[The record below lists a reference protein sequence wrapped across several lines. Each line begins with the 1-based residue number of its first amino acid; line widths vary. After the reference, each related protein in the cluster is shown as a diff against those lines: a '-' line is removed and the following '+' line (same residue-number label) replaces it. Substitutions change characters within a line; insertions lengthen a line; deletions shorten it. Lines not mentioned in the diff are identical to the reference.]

1 MFWALRQTDA
11 SMWSVRKTIDRQNAP
26 QIFLLAKQIN
36 CQIIFTKTDVILQTI
51 QHVRKQAYVF
61 FSVLLYKICLQNR
74 IAIIKQSDEKPV
86 DKVWMVQ
93 VLFWLLGFSSLS
105 ACSLHLTLNRIQFLM
120 IGSWLLLCLRLLS
133 MWCYEIRLK
142 EVLKNLVTRLHESS
156 QDSSHMTH
164 SFPKSVPTQQECR
177 PCELFTLVPYIHTDP
192 H

>member
-1 MFWALRQTDA
+1 MYHDVSQQSNRTKVTCSGPCVKLTLRCGLCAKRLTGRTRLK
-11 SMWSVRKTIDRQNAP
+11 S
-26 QIFLLAKQIN
+26 KQIN
-36 CQIIFTKTDVILQTI
+36 CQITCTKIDVILQTI

-133 MWCYEIRLK
+133 MWCYGDSTQRGVK
-142 EVLKNLVTRLHESS
+142 ELG
-156 QDSSHMTH
+156 DSS
-164 SFPKSVPTQQECR
+164 S
-177 PCELFTLVPYIHTDP
+177 
-192 H
+192 